1 MASKKITELN
11 ATTTISGGDLLLVV
25 TDPTGIASTKKMTVT
40 NFFANVQPNVI
51 FNGEL
56 TVVNNM
62 VIPAKI
68 TPANTNSLTIRK
80 GSVFHDDNYLYVA
93 TANNTVKRVSLTAF

>member
-25 TDPTGIASTKKMTVT
+25 TDPTGVASTKKMTIT

-51 FNGEL
+51 FNGDL

-62 VIPAKI
+62 VIPVKA
-68 TPANTNSLTIRK
+68 TPANTSALTIGK
-80 GSVFHDDNYLYVA
+80 GSIFHDDNYLYVA
-93 TANNTVKRVSLTAF
+93 TANNVVKRVSLTAF